1 MVEIG
6 SPDASDEER
15 MSQSLR
21 GILGRQRLKKTA
33 KVDETKLVWRISP
46 EVAPVEIGSIPEETN
61 PLVETGSHTP

>member
-1 MVEIG
+1 M
-6 SPDASDEER
+6 
-15 MSQSLR
+15 
-21 GILGRQRLKKTA
+21 KKTA